1 MLEEVA
7 REVVDGL
14 RARGVDAH
22 LTEAGVYTFG
32 VRVVLPDGREA
43 VWGEGG
49 GDLSAEVLQDGD
61 LVGMVPEVQGS
72 GELSAEELVHVIARA
87 DYSEP
92 EGHERATDPP
102 PEPAL
107 PIEGGLFRRFRD
119 GFRYR

>member
-22 LTEAGVYTFG
+22 LT
-32 VRVVLPDGREA
+32 
-43 VWGEGG
+43 EGG

>member
-43 VWGEGG
+43 V
-49 GDLSAEVLQDGD
+49 
-61 LVGMVPEVQGS
+61 
-72 GELSAEELVHVIARA
+72 
-87 DYSEP
+87 
-92 EGHERATDPP
+92 
-102 PEPAL
+102 
-107 PIEGGLFRRFRD
+107 
-119 GFRYR
+119 

>member
-7 REVVDGL
+7 RHVVDGL
-14 RARGVDAH
+14 RERGVDAH

-32 VRVVLPDGREA
+32 IRVVLPDGREA

-61 LVGMVPEVQGS
+61 LVGMVPEIQGS
-72 GELSAEELVHVIARA
+72 GELSADELVHVIARA
-87 DYSEP
+87 DYTEP
-92 EGHERATDPP
+92 EGHERSEDPP
-102 PEPAL
+102 AEAPLAV
-107 PIEGGLFRRFRD
+107 EGGLFRRFRD